1 MTVVADMT
9 MSLDGFVTGP
19 HDGQGRGLGEGGER
33 LHNWVMGGPWTYAG
47 GSPFQ
52 AKAFDRKV
60 LDEALGAA
68 GAIIIGRRMYDVV
81 DGWGDSSPF
90 DRPVFVVTSR
100 PHPRPLAGKTSYTFV
115 TGGIHDALAQAEQ
128 AAGGQDI
135 SVGGGASVIQQFL
148 AAGLV
153 GQLNLHLSPVLLGS
167 GKRLFENLAAGS
179 RPSSRP
185 GYANHRTPRTC
196 STGCSGWA
204 SWDCL
209 PGRTGT
215 GPDGY
220 PPATAPA
227 VRLSAQQSWKGRTD
241 ATSCRGDRGEQRD
254 RRGYRD
260 QAGPGRVPRDP
271 GRPAGQPDRG
281 AGRPAPR

>member
-1 MTVVADMT
+1 MDLCGWLAV
-9 MSLDGFVTGP
+9 P
-19 HDGQGRGLGEGGER
+19 GQG
-33 LHNWVMGGPWTYAG
+33 V
-47 GSPFQ
+47 
-52 AKAFDRKV
+52 DREV

-100 PHPRPLAGKTSYTFV
+100 PHPHRVAGKTSYTFV

-167 GKRLFENLAAGS
+167 GKRLFENLGGRLPALEQTWVRESPNATHLQYRV
-179 RPSSRP
+179 RPV
-185 GYANHRTPRTC
+185 G
-196 STGCSGWA
+196 
-204 SWDCL
+204 
-209 PGRTGT
+209 
-215 GPDGY
+215 
-220 PPATAPA
+220 
-227 VRLSAQQSWKGRTD
+227 
-241 ATSCRGDRGEQRD
+241 
-254 RRGYRD
+254 
-260 QAGPGRVPRDP
+260 
-271 GRPAGQPDRG
+271 
-281 AGRPAPR
+281 

>member
-1 MTVVADMT
+1 MTVIADIT

-19 HDGQGRGLGEGGER
+19 HDGQGQGLGEGGER

-52 AKAFDRKV
+52 AKGVDREV

-68 GAIIIGRRMYDVV
+68 GAIIVGRRMYDVV

-100 PHPRPLAGKTSYTFV
+100 PHPHRVAGKTSYTFV
-115 TGGIHDALAQAEQ
+115 TGGIHDALAQAGQ

-167 GKRLFENLAAGS
+167 GKRLFENLGS
-179 RPSSRP
+179 R
-185 GYANHRTPRTC
+185 
-196 STGCSGWA
+196 
-204 SWDCL
+204 L
-209 PGRTGT
+209 PALEQTRVRES
-215 GPDGY
+215 PN
-220 PPATAPA
+220 ATH
-227 VRLSAQQSWKGRTD
+227 LQ
-241 ATSCRGDRGEQRD
+241 
-254 RRGYRD
+254 YR
-260 QAGPGRVPRDP
+260 V
-271 GRPAGQPDRG
+271 QPVG
-281 AGRPAPR
+281 